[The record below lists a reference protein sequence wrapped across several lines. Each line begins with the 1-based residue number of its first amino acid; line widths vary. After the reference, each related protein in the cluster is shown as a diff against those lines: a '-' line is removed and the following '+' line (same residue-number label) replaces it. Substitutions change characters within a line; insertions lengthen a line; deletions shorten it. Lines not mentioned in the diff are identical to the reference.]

1 MAGLV
6 PIHPAVPST
15 AERDALKEAVAACYQ
30 CGTCSATC
38 PTAHAMDYSPR
49 ALWRLVEL
57 GQFDEVLKSNTFW
70 MCTACYSCTV
80 RCPREV
86 TITETMRQLR
96 EQYFDEETGPLL
108 GGLGAVLDS
117 VANTHNIANEP
128 NEGRLIWA
136 DNLPERPPQLD
147 RRQAEVLYFTGCVG
161 ALFPQTYAVPRS
173 FVQILGA
180 AEVDYTVLGG
190 EEWCCGYPVYGAG
203 RKGRLGELA
212 EHNVAHLAE
221 TGAKTLVTTCPSCY
235 YTWHHLYPEVLGRE
249 IPVEILHST
258 QFLANLIAEGRLKLG
273 PVEDI
278 VTYHDPC
285 DLGRKSGV
293 FDAPRQV
300 LRSIPGLVFNEM
312 AQHGPDSLCCGGGG
326 DIAMYAGD
334 VVADV
339 AQRRML
345 QAQAVQART
354 MISACQQCKRTLADG
369 ARKARVRI
377 RTLDIT
383 ELVWLSIQN
392 AQSGVELS
400 AAAAPAKP
408 RASKPT
414 KWGTAEA

>member
-1 MAGLV
+1 MALLEA
-6 PIHPAVPST
+6 IHPAIPST
-15 AERDALKEAVAACYQ
+15 AAREAIREAIGPCYQ

-49 ALWRLVEL
+49 ALWRLAEL
-57 GQFDEVLKSNTFW
+57 GQFDELLNSNTFW

-80 RCPREV
+80 RCPRE
-86 TITETMRQLR
+86 IPISETMRQLR
-96 EQYFDEETGPLL
+96 EQYINEEVGPLQ
-108 GGLGAVLDS
+108 GGLNGMLSAL
-117 VANTHNIANEP
+117 AATRNIANEP
-128 NEGRLIWA
+128 NETRLIWS
-136 DNLPERPPQLD
+136 DNLPERPPQLAT
-147 RRQAEVLYFTGCVG
+147 RQAEVLYFIGCVG
-161 ALFPQTYAVPRS
+161 ALFPQTYAVPQS
-173 FVQILGA
+173 FVQILGKA
-180 AEVDYTVLGG
+180 GVDYTVLGG

-203 RKGRLGELA
+203 RKERLAELA
-212 EHNVAHLAE
+212 EHNCARLAE

-235 YTWHHLYPEVLGRE
+235 YTWHHLYPEVLGHAV
-249 IPVEILHST
+249 PAQVLHST
-258 QFLANLIAEGRLKLG
+258 EFLAQMISDGRLTLG
-273 PVEDI
+273 PVEDV

-293 FDAPRQV
+293 FDAPRQI
-300 LRSIPGLVFNEM
+300 LRSVPGLVFNEM
-312 AQHGPDSLCCGGGG
+312 AQHGPNSLCCGGGG

-339 AQRRML
+339 AQRRMQ
-345 QAQAVQART
+345 QAQAAEART

-377 RTLDIT
+377 RALDIT
-383 ELVWLSIQN
+383 ELVWQSIQN

-400 AAAAPAKP
+400 AAAAPSKP